1 MWTHVGTDLA
11 GSFIE
16 QLLQPGT
23 TAAVLLGLAS
33 FFFSPGGSVV
43 KNLPAN
49 ARMRVWSLVQE
60 DPLEEGMATIPVFLP
75 GKLHGQRSLA
85 GYSLWGCK
93 RVDHDWATEQQQQ
106 HQQFYD
112 NLLRDVLGFPP
123 LFGESQERWFNLAKI
138 TQLESSKAKTRVQA
152 FCL

>member
-23 TAAVLLGLAS
+23 TAADLLGLAS
-33 FFFSPGGSVV
+33 FFLPGGSVV

-49 ARMRVWSLVQE
+49 ARMQVWSLVQE
-60 DPLEEGMATIPVFLP
+60 DPLEEAWQPLQYSCLGNCMARGAWQAT
-75 GKLHGQRSLA
+75 
-85 GYSLWGCK
+85 YSLWGCK

-112 NLLRDVLGFPP
+112 NLLRDILGFPP
-123 LFGESQERWFNLAKI
+123 LFGESQERLFNLAKI
-138 TQLESSKAKTRVQA
+138 TQLERSKAKTRVQA